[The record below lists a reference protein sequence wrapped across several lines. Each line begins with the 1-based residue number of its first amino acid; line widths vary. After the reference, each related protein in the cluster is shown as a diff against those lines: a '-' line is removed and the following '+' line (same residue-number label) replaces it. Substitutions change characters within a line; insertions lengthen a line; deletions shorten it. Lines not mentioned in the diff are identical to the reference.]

1 MSSANDPC
9 IRGNI
14 IVKVGQPAL
23 GTVDRYTSETV
34 NLHGRE
40 DYERSAREPWE
51 LLEAGSGA
59 YIAWHTTREGM
70 RCCRFVPANPEY
82 RNTWY
87 ELATKALLS
96 EEVSRA

>member
-14 IVKVGQPAL
+14 IVKVGKTL
-23 GTVDRYTSETV
+23 GDVDVYTSETV

-40 DYERSAREPWE
+40 DYERSAREPWKF
-51 LLEAGSGA
+51 LEAGSKE
-59 YIAWHTTREGM
+59 YLAWHTTPEGM
-70 RCCRFVPANPEY
+70 RCCHFQPANPDFKCS
-82 RNTWY
+82 WY

>member
-40 DYERSAREPWE
+40 DYERSAREPW
-51 LLEAGSGA
+51 
-59 YIAWHTTREGM
+59 
-70 RCCRFVPANPEY
+70 
-82 RNTWY
+82 
-87 ELATKALLS
+87 
-96 EEVSRA
+96 

>member
-14 IVKVGQPAL
+14 IVEVGQPAL

-34 NLHGRE
+34 NLHGHE

-51 LLEAGSGA
+51 LLEAGTAA
-59 YIAWHTTREGM
+59 YFAWHTTRVGF
-70 RCCRFVPANPEY
+70 RSCIFVPSSPDD
-82 RNTWY
+82 RNAWY
-87 ELATKALLS
+87 DLTTKALLS

>member
-14 IVKVGQPAL
+14 IVKVGQPTL

-51 LLEAGSGA
+51 MLEAGSAA
-59 YIAWHTTREGM
+59 YHAWHTTRDGFK
-70 RCCRFVPANPEY
+70 CCRFVPATPED
-82 RNTWY
+82 RNAWFDHT
-87 ELATKALLS
+87 TKALL
-96 EEVSRA
+96 EEGVSRA

>member
-14 IVKVGQPAL
+14 IVKVGMTL
-23 GTVDRYTSETV
+23 GDVDVYTSETV
-34 NLHGRE
+34 SLHGHE
-40 DYERSAREPWE
+40 DYELSVREPQK
-51 LLEAGSGA
+51 LLEAGSKA
-59 YIAWHTTREGM
+59 YLAWHTTREGM

-87 ELATKALLS
+87 DLTTKILLS
-96 EEVSRA
+96 EGVSCA